1 MNEQEDLARYVHCL
15 SILEDKTSL
24 LFGSLSERVDTPLIK
39 SLLLSISKDSSK
51 HSLLLKGIA
60 DSISDSKQDPKDC
73 AKKLGEVWI
82 ILSNYFK
89 EVNKEE
95 RISESDFSELLS
107 KLDDLESS
115 FGEEYY
121 MFVQMKT
128 LQRMAGMINKLYSIN
143 VESIKAVFESIIRD
157 EDRHREILATIR
169 DFIVGK
175 STEQDNTPEVKYQ
188 NPDSWIRPLPPTTYD
203 SR

>member
-1 MNEQEDLARYVHCL
+1 MKKQEDLARYVHCL

-24 LFGSLSERVDTPLIK
+24 LFGSLSERVDAPLIK

-82 ILSNYFK
+82 TLSNYFK

-107 KLDDLESS
+107 KLDALESS

-169 DFIVGK
+169 DFIVGT
-175 STEQDNTPEVKYQ
+175 STEQDKTPEVKYQ